1 MIIGVSSHL
10 DYADF
15 AGKLA
20 PAAAV
25 ALALTAGF
33 ILLFYREEF
42 STAFGLSAKE
52 PRPRQHSRSSPWMLV
67 TLGVIAGFFCR
78 RSNR

>member
-1 MIIGVSSHL
+1 MLIGVSSHL

-52 PRPRQHSRSSPWMLV
+52 PRPRQHSRQLAMDARD
-67 TLGVIAGFFCR
+67 LGSHRWFFCR